1 MIPQPIEVQP
11 RYPLAE
17 QQPDWS
23 DEIRDSVSILQD
35 RDYEEN
41 GRSPEPERSYFA

>member
-1 MIPQPIEVQP
+1 VQP